1 MNKLTQLSFGNN
13 PNSLATALMAEA
25 LQLNQLLFS
34 KFYPYPLK
42 IQIVNGQISLKF
54 DDFFQLKYI
63 LFLVIFIFFTVILGF
78 GSCLLVLFLNRF
90 FTAYQPD
97 VAAPMMCLFFLT
109 CIFTQIT
116 TYILYFLFPEIET
129 SGNQLFRLER
139 KCKFFNYLPLK
150 F

>member
-13 PNSLATALMAEA
+13 PNSFATPLMAEA
-25 LQLNQLLFS
+25 LQLNQLILS
-34 KFYPYPLK
+34 KLYPYPLK
-42 IQIVNGQISLKF
+42 IQIVNSQISLKF
-54 DDFFQLKYI
+54 DDFFQLNYI
-63 LFLVIFIFFTVILGF
+63 LFLAIFTIFTVILGF
-78 GSCLLVLFLNRF
+78 GSCLFVLFLNVF
-90 FTAYQPD
+90 FTALQPD
-97 VAAPMMCLFFLT
+97 VAATMMCLFFLT
-109 CIFTQIT
+109 CIFTQII